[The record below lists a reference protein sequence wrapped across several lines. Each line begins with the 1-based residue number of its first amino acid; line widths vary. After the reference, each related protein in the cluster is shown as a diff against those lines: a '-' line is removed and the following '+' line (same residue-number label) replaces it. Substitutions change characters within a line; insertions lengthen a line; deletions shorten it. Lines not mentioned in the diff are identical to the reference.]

1 MALIYANAVNKRMNN
16 PPQKPKKKQTP
27 PCLFLD
33 DTPTSTSKDL
43 RKRSSSRETM
53 PLRKTS
59 CNVPLHLQATPT
71 NISSNSAISPY
82 VSHRPVHRSKT
93 SCGNLSCEDGNFDKI
108 RKISQPAI
116 SHSATNP
123 TLCNP
128 ILSTKRTEEKRALSK
143 KSLIQKYN
151 LEHGYDDRLCSS
163 EQRRKSVSLDADQ
176 WSDLIQGQM
185 EKSKKYGAFQKMK
198 TKFSKWK
205 LSNRTE

>member
-53 PLRKTS
+53 PLRKT
-59 CNVPLHLQATPT
+59 
-71 NISSNSAISPY
+71 
-82 VSHRPVHRSKT
+82 
-93 SCGNLSCEDGNFDKI
+93 CGNLSCEDGNFDKI

-205 LSNRTE
+205 LSSRTE